1 MVWKKKRIAGHI
13 VTVLDIS
20 YCDETDLQEI
30 QNELFETKAVQLG
43 LSELPRLAFFSGI
56 ETLVLTGGEI
66 SEAGREL
73 LYQQC
78 TLKHLVLDY
87 EETDSDEEGIV
98 LSRFPELQTV
108 VSRSNLNI
116 FHGDRAKGRSVN
128 VEIFNWYEKGKPK
141 KITLPDSIELCR
153 ASAPIFLSAEASSPM
168 GPVLM
173 RILKEYERRIKN
185 YDIIRYSD
193 NLDSVGII
201 LICMKQSILT
211 DGFGKERWIV
221 NLARREA
228 DLRPRIDYVAF
239 ASASDQERNQLC
251 MGAIEKALEIVSRKD
266 NSFRREL
273 LLQDLFEQKAGR

>member
-1 MVWKKKRIAGHI
+1 MMWVKKRIAGHNI
-13 VTVLDIS
+13 AVLDIS
-20 YCDETDLQEI
+20 YCDDSDLQEI
-30 QNELFETKAVQLG
+30 RNGLFEAKAVQMG
-43 LSELPRLAFFSGI
+43 LSDLPKLVLFSGI
-56 ETLVLTGGEI
+56 ETLILTGGEI
-66 SEAGREL
+66 SETGRDF
-73 LYQQC
+73 LYQQS
-78 TLKHLVLDY
+78 TLKHVVLDY
-87 EETDSDEEGIV
+87 EETDSDEEGLV

-116 FHGDRAKGRSVN
+116 IHGDREKSRSVN

-153 ASAPIFLSAEASSPM
+153 ARAPIFLSAEASSPT
-168 GPVLM
+168 GPMLM
-173 RILKEYERRIKN
+173 RILTEYERRIEN

-201 LICMKQSILT
+201 LICMKSSLLT

-239 ASASDQERNQLC
+239 ANASDQERNKLC
-251 MGAIEKALEIVSRKD
+251 MEAIEKALEVVSRKD
-266 NSFRREL
+266 NSFRKEL
-273 LLQDLFEQKAGR
+273 LLQDLFA